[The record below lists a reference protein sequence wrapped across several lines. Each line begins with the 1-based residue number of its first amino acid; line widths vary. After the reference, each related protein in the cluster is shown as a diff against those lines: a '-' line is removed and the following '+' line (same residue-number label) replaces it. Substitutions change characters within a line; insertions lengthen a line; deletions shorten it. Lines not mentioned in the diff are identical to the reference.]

1 MASAAESIRPRDK
14 GRAVLHRSVHGG
26 FGGGGAQDLVQRFGP
41 ALELPPLRRR
51 REEVLPLAANW
62 LAARSR
68 QRGLT
73 PPELDESAK
82 ALLLRHEWPGNV
94 RQLQLVLSHA
104 LALGSG
110 PLLTGALLESL
121 LTGGGGD
128 AGWDGPAPDWDAY
141 QADRNSREHAW
152 LDAVMSDA
160 DGKAAVA
167 ARNVGCPLSTFRDLL
182 KRNGL
187 K

>member
-1 MASAAESIRPRDK
+1 
-14 GRAVLHRSVHGG
+14 
-26 FGGGGAQDLVQRFGP
+26 
-41 ALELPPLRRR
+41 
-51 REEVLPLAANW
+51 
-62 LAARSR
+62 
-68 QRGLT
+68 
-73 PPELDESAK
+73 
-82 ALLLRHEWPGNV
+82 V

-110 PLLTGALLESL
+110 PVLTGALLESL
-121 LTGGGGD
+121 MTGGGGD
-128 AGWDGPAPDWDAY
+128 AGWDGPPPDWDAY
-141 QADRNSREHAW
+141 QADRNSRERAW

-167 ARNVGCPLSTFRDLL
+167 ARNVDCPLSTFRDLL